1 MRPEYACLFLGSLR
15 GFFVLSFILKRLGLA
30 VLVALTVSI
39 ISFALLYLA
48 GDPAA
53 AIAGESGTDAD
64 IEAIRRLYGF
74 DRPLIVQYWEW
85 LSHALQGEFG
95 ESYYF
100 KLPVADLIF
109 DRLSITMTLGVC
121 GISFAL
127 LTAVPLGVA
136 AAIRPNSIIDR
147 IALFLSVMGQAMPS
161 FWFGLMLIVVFS
173 IKLGWLPPSG
183 TKSWINFIMP
193 TIVLGYYAMP
203 AIMRLTRAGMLDVLS
218 SDYIRTA
225 RAKGASETRVMFKHA
240 LRNAIIPVVSLAA
253 VQMGFMLGGS
263 IVVESIFALH
273 GAGYLAWESIAR
285 NDLPTVQALI
295 LIFSMFYIVF
305 TFLSDVLNAWLD
317 PRMRVA

>member
-1 MRPEYACLFLGSLR
+1 MLVYT
-15 GFFVLSFILKRLGLA
+15 LKRLGLA
-30 VLVALTVSI
+30 LLVTLAVSML
-39 ISFALLYLA
+39 SFALLYLS

-53 AIAGESGTDAD
+53 AIAGETANAED
-64 IEAIRRLYGF
+64 IEAVRIYYGF
-74 DRPLIVQYWEW
+74 DRPWVVQYGEW
-85 LSHALQGEFG
+85 MFNAIRGDFG

-100 KLPVADLIF
+100 KLPVSQLVAE
-109 DRLSITMTLGVC
+109 RLSVTMLLGVC

-136 AAIRPNSIIDR
+136 AAVRPNSLIDR

-161 FWFGLMLIVVFS
+161 FWFGLVLIVLFS
-173 IKLGWLPPSG
+173 IKLRILPPSG
-183 TKSWINFIMP
+183 SDSWQNFVMP

-203 AIMRLTRAGMLDVLS
+203 AIMRLTRAGMLDVLGA
-218 SDYIRTA
+218 DYVRTA
-225 RAKGASETRVMFKHA
+225 RAKGAGEFRVMFKHA

-273 GAGYLAWESIAR
+273 GAGYLAWESIGR

-295 LIFSMFYIVF
+295 LVFSMFYIVF
-305 TFLSDVLNAWLD
+305 TFLSDLLNAWLD
-317 PRMRVA
+317 PRMRVG

>member
-1 MRPEYACLFLGSLR
+1 MN
-15 GFFVLSFILKRLGLA
+15 FILKRLMLA
-30 VLVALTVSI
+30 AIVALTVSF
-39 ISFALLYLA
+39 ISFSLMFLS

-53 AIAGESGTDAD
+53 ALAGETASGED
-64 IEAIRRLYGF
+64 IEAIRALYGF
-74 DRPLIVQYWEW
+74 DRPMLVQYWEW
-85 LSHALQGEFG
+85 LGSALSGDFG
-95 ESYYF
+95 QSYYF
-100 KLPVADLIF
+100 KLPVASLIA
-109 DRLSITMTLGVC
+109 DRLGVTMTLGVC

-136 AAIRPNSIIDR
+136 AAIRPNSFIDR
-147 IALFLSVMGQAMPS
+147 LSLFLSVAGQAMPS
-161 FWFGLMLIVVFS
+161 FWFGLILIVVFS
-173 IKLGWLPPSG
+173 IKLGLLPPSG
-183 TKSWINFIMP
+183 ANSWRHFIMP

-225 RAKGASETRVMFKHA
+225 RAKGASETRVLFKHG

-273 GAGYLAWESIAR
+273 GAGFLAWESIGR

-295 LIFSMFYIVF
+295 LIFAMFYIVF
-305 TFLSDVLNAWLD
+305 TFLADVLNAWLD
-317 PRMRVA
+317 PRMRSS

>member
-1 MRPEYACLFLGSLR
+1 MLT
-15 GFFVLSFILKRLGLA
+15 FILKRLGLA
-30 VLVALTVSI
+30 LLVALTVSA
-39 ISFALLYLA
+39 ISFSLLFMA

-53 AIAGESGTDAD
+53 ALAGEHANDAD
-64 IEAIRRLYGF
+64 IEAIRVLYGF
-74 DRPLIVQYWEW
+74 DRPMIVQYWEW
-85 LSHALQGEFG
+85 LSHALMGDFG

-100 KLPVADLIF
+100 KLPVSDLII

-121 GISFAL
+121 GISFAM
-127 LTAVPLGVA
+127 LTAVPLGVI
-136 AAIRPNSIIDR
+136 AAIRPNSMIDR
-147 IALFLSVMGQAMPS
+147 FALFVSVMGQAMPS
-161 FWFGLMLIVVFS
+161 FWFGLMMIVVFS
-173 IKLGWLPPSG
+173 IQLNWLPPSG

-193 TIVLGYYAMP
+193 TVVLGYYAMP
-203 AIMRLTRAGMLDVLS
+203 AIMRLTRAGMLDVLG

-225 RAKGASETRVMFKHA
+225 RAKGAGEWRVLFKHA

-273 GAGYLAWESIAR
+273 GAGYLAWESIGR

-295 LIFSMFYIVF
+295 LVFSMFYIVF

>member
-1 MRPEYACLFLGSLR
+1 MQ
-15 GFFVLSFILKRLGLA
+15 FILKRLGLA
-30 VLVALTVSI
+30 ILVAFTVSF
-39 ISFALLYLA
+39 ISFSLLFLS

-53 AIAGESGTDAD
+53 ALAGETASGED
-64 IEAIRRLYGF
+64 IEAIRRVYGF
-74 DRPLIVQYWEW
+74 DRPMMVQYADW
-85 LSHALQGEFG
+85 LLSALRGDFG

-100 KLPVADLIF
+100 KLPVAGLIA
-109 DRLSITMTLGVC
+109 DRLSVTMTLGVC

-136 AAIRPNSIIDR
+136 AAVRPNSLIDR
-147 IALFLSVMGQAMPS
+147 FALFMSVAGQALPS
-161 FWFGLMLIVVFS
+161 FWFGLILIVVFA

-183 TKSWINFIMP
+183 AATWRHFVMP

-203 AIMRLTRAGMLDVLS
+203 AIMRLTRAGMLEVLS

-263 IVVESIFALH
+263 IVVESIFALY
-273 GAGYLAWESIAR
+273 GAGYLAWESIGR

-305 TFLSDVLNAWLD
+305 TFLADVLNAWLD
-317 PRMRVA
+317 PRMRSS